1 MHDLLLSVLFLSIP
15 RSSLSFSSAPLNSS
29 WSLVSSNLINQLCGD
44 YLLPLGQVQTPNFHE
59 PNLIRIKADPNYFVW
74 PN

>member
-1 MHDLLLSVLFLSIP
+1 MHDLLLSALFLS
-15 RSSLSFSSAPLNSS
+15 SLAVVSVSRLLSQFYS